1 MIRGMSANTAGGVN
15 GKGER
20 VVVGVVRQGPKD
32 ERYEN
37 RMAISEVKV
46 VEGMCDQLGRLTAG
60 QGHAQAG
67 LVQTVKPRHRWLW
80 NRMK

>member
-20 VVVGVVRQGPKD
+20 VAVGVVRQGPKD

-46 VEGMCDQLGRLTAG
+46 VEGMCDQLGRPTAG
-60 QGHAQAG
+60 QEHVQAG
-67 LVQTVKPRHRWLW
+67 LVWTVKPRHS
-80 NRMK
+80 

>member
-1 MIRGMSANTAGGVN
+1 MSANTAGVVN

-20 VVVGVVRQGPKD
+20 VAVGVVRQGPKD

-46 VEGMCDQLGRLTAG
+46 VEGMCDQPARQTAERG
-60 QGHAQAG
+60 YVQAS
-67 LVQTVKPRHRWLW
+67 QIRTVKPR
-80 NRMK
+80 

>member
-1 MIRGMSANTAGGVN
+1 MIRGISANTAGGVN

-20 VVVGVVRQGPKD
+20 VAIGAVRRGPKD
-32 ERYEN
+32 ERYKN

-46 VEGMCDQLGRLTAG
+46 VERMRDQLGRPTAVL
-60 QGHAQAG
+60 GHVQTG
-67 LVQTVKPRHRWLW
+67 LARTVKPRHRWLW

>member
-1 MIRGMSANTAGGVN
+1 MSAKTAGGVN

-20 VVVGVVRQGPKD
+20 AAVGVVRQGPKD

-46 VEGMCDQLGRLTAG
+46 VEGMCDQLGRPTAVL
-60 QGHAQAG
+60 GHVQAG
-67 LVQTVKPRHRWLW
+67 LARTVKPRHRWLW

>member
-1 MIRGMSANTAGGVN
+1 MIRDISTNTAGGVN

-20 VVVGVVRQGPKD
+20 VAAGVLRRGPKD

-46 VEGMCDQLGRLTAG
+46 VERMRDQLGRPTAVL
-60 QGHAQAG
+60 GHVQAG
-67 LVQTVKPRHRWLW
+67 LARTVKPRHRWLW